1 MLMEKTFTKKQIN
14 ILNIFLN
21 NELDIIEKKIILNNK
36 SKEQTKKNILD
47 YSKCVSFLSNKSKLF
62 FLN

>member
-1 MLMEKTFTKKQIN
+1 MEKTFTKKQIN
-14 ILNIFLN
+14 NLNIFLR

-47 YSKCVSFLSNKSKLF
+47 YSNCSSFLSDKSTLF
-62 FLN
+62 ILN